1 MLLLYLHWK
10 YVEVG
15 YLGRSSS
22 DGIALKIPNIRFL
35 PSNFTSM
42 VSNEK
47 MGIRFK
53 SYHLLTKCAPPDE
66 IFRWD
71 FRYVSDAPSDT

>member
-1 MLLLYLHWK
+1 MLWFDEKSISNEYITHRYMLLLYLRWK

-47 MGIRFK
+47 MGIRFQ
-53 SYHLLTKCAPPDE
+53 S
-66 IFRWD
+66 
-71 FRYVSDAPSDT
+71 